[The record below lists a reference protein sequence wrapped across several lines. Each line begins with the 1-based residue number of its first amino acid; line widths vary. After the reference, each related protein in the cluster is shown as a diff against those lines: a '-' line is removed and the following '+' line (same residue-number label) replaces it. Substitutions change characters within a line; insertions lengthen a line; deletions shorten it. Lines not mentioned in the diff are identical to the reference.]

1 MITSMILNKLT
12 AWRRYR
18 QTFRELDG
26 LNDRELAELGLGRRD
41 IRSLARQSAL

>member
-1 MITSMILNKLT
+1 MIVSMILTRLA

-18 QTFRELDG
+18 QTLTELDG

-41 IRSLARQSAL
+41 IRFVARQSAM